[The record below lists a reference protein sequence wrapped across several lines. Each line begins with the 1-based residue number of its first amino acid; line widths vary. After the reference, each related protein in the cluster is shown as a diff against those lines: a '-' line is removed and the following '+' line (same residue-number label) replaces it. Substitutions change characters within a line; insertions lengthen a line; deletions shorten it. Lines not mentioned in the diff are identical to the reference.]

1 MNLTERA
8 RAWLQDN
15 LTLDDAL
22 PTRMPVYV
30 DSVAYLWGAAT
41 LAALAILV
49 VSGVVLAAFGPDWY
63 HHHAVGRDVDAV
75 HFWAVQ
81 LFFAALVL
89 HLATKYLL
97 AAWRDGRWPTWMV
110 GMAAFFVA
118 LFTGLT
124 GYLAQGNFDAQWIAV
139 QSKDAIDAAGGGGV
153 FNPMNTG
160 QVLTLHVVVLP
171 LALGALTAWHL
182 LAVRREGPVHPLD
195 GGDAPSARRHEPRSR
210 RRAAG

>member
-1 MNLTERA
+1 MNLTRRA
-8 RAWLQDN
+8 QQVLRDN
-15 LTLDDAL
+15 LTLEDAL

-30 DSVAYLWGAAT
+30 DSVAYLWGAAA
-41 LAALAILV
+41 LAALVLLIL
-49 VSGVVLAAFGPDWY
+49 SGVVLAAFGPAWY
-63 HHHAVGRDVDAV
+63 HHNALGRDVNAL
-75 HFWAVQ
+75 HFWSVQ

-124 GYLAQGNFDAQWIAV
+124 GYLSQGNLDAQWIAV
-139 QSKDAIDAAGGGGV
+139 QSKDAIDAAGGGGL

-171 LALGALTAWHL
+171 LVLGALTAWHL
-182 LAVRREGPVHPLD
+182 FYVRREGPVHPFPHPS
-195 GGDAPSARRHEPRSR
+195 GGRGPVGEERT
-210 RRAAG
+210 